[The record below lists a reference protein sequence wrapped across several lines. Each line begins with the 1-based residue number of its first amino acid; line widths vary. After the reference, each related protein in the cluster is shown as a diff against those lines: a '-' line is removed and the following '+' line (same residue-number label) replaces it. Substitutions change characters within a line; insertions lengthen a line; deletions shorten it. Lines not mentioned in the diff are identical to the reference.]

1 MTTVALKGMLGR
13 KFRTVLTGMAI
24 VLGVAMISGTF
35 ILTDTIN
42 KAFDSIFVSS
52 YKNADAVITGKTVIS
67 NSSDVQVTPPSFPES
82 TLAKVRALPDVSAA
96 AGGIIDQAR
105 LVDKNGKSITTSG
118 APNLAFSIDPK
129 EQRFNPLTLKEGEWP
144 QGQEVVIDK
153 ESASKHH
160 FRVGDTI
167 RVATHGPAQP
177 YKISGIAELGAV
189 SSIGSTTFAGFDLPT
204 AQRIFNKPGKLDV
217 IRISAKPGV
226 TSKRLAAE
234 IKPLLPAS
242 AQVRDVTAQVKED
255 KKSVGGFLTFIQ
267 TMLLAF
273 AGVALFVGAFV
284 IANTLAITVAQRIRE
299 FATLRT
305 IGASRKQ
312 VLWSVILESFVI
324 GLVASVVGLFLGLGL
339 AKILNRL
346 FVLIGIDLPQ
356 SSTVFAT
363 RTVVVSL
370 LVGILIT
377 LLASLRPAIRATGI
391 PPIAAVREGSVLPRS
406 RLSRFGPTAS
416 MVVLAL
422 GLALLLIAL
431 FMSGL
436 SVATRMLSLGIGTL
450 LLFLGV
456 ALVSAHLIR
465 PLASLLGWPA
475 SRLGAPGELA
485 RENSI
490 RNPSRTAS
498 TAAALMIGL
507 ALVTFVAVMGAGLR
521 SSFEDAVDQL
531 FVGDYALTARDTF
544 TPLTTEAANRLRD
557 VPGVTAVSGIR
568 AGSGKAFGDTVAVTA
583 VEPNVK
589 KVINFDWDR
598 GSKSVPERL
607 GADGAFVDQ
616 DYRKKHHLKLGSPIE
631 FVTPSG
637 KTLHLRLEGVYH
649 KPKGGSPFGDVNFS
663 AATFDANYTSPQN
676 EMALMNIKGGVTDE
690 NTKTLENALKSDFPD
705 AKVATQSQFKK
716 DFEKPLNSIL
726 NLLYILLALSVVI
739 SMFGIINTLVLT
751 VFERTR
757 ELGMLRAVGMT
768 RWQTRLMIGFESITT
783 ALIGAALGI
792 VIGVFL
798 GYLISTVLSGQG
810 LVFAVP
816 WTSLVMFVLAAILVG
831 IVAAILPAQRAARLN
846 VLEALQYE

>member
-1 MTTVALKGMLGR
+1 
-13 KFRTVLTGMAI
+13 
-24 VLGVAMISGTF
+24 
-35 ILTDTIN
+35 
-42 KAFDSIFVSS
+42 
-52 YKNADAVITGKTVIS
+52 
-67 NSSDVQVTPPSFPES
+67 
-82 TLAKVRALPDVSAA
+82 
-96 AGGIIDQAR
+96 
-105 LVDKNGKSITTSG
+105 
-118 APNLAFSIDPK
+118 
-129 EQRFNPLTLKEGEWP
+129 
-144 QGQEVVIDK
+144 
-153 ESASKHH
+153 
-160 FRVGDTI
+160 
-167 RVATHGPAQP
+167 
-177 YKISGIAELGAV
+177 
-189 SSIGSTTFAGFDLPT
+189 
-204 AQRIFNKPGKLDV
+204 
-217 IRISAKPGV
+217 
-226 TSKRLAAE
+226 
-234 IKPLLPAS
+234 
-242 AQVRDVTAQVKED
+242 
-255 KKSVGGFLTFIQ
+255 
-267 TMLLAF
+267 
-273 AGVALFVGAFV
+273 
-284 IANTLAITVAQRIRE
+284 
-299 FATLRT
+299 
-305 IGASRKQ
+305 
-312 VLWSVILESFVI
+312 
-324 GLVASVVGLFLGLGL
+324 
-339 AKILNRL
+339 
-346 FVLIGIDLPQ
+346 
-356 SSTVFAT
+356 
-363 RTVVVSL
+363 
-370 LVGILIT
+370 
-377 LLASLRPAIRATGI
+377 
-391 PPIAAVREGSVLPRS
+391 
-406 RLSRFGPTAS
+406 
-416 MVVLAL
+416 
-422 GLALLLIAL
+422 
-431 FMSGL
+431 
-436 SVATRMLSLGIGTL
+436 
-450 LLFLGV
+450 
-456 ALVSAHLIR
+456 
-465 PLASLLGWPA
+465 
-475 SRLGAPGELA
+475 
-485 RENSI
+485 
-490 RNPSRTAS
+490 
-498 TAAALMIGL
+498 MIGL